1 MFGLDCNGGDG
12 EDRTLDLHTAS
23 VALSQLSYAPKSSD
37 DNDYQQDDYI
47 PFFTVCQHKKAKFL
61 YDAEQASAV
70 FSRDTFDILD
80 RHSLDLCN
88 LLGHSV
94 NIE

>member
-1 MFGLDCNGGDG
+1 MMYTMPKNLLSICVNF
-12 EDRTLDLHTAS
+12 TLAT
-23 VALSQLSYAPKSSD
+23 
-37 DNDYQQDDYI
+37 QQS
-47 PFFTVCQHKKAKFL
+47 FL

-70 FSRDTFDILD
+70 FGRDTFDILD

-94 NIE
+94 NVK